1 LPYSFVFFKGMPKW
15 LLRGYL
21 LSYCVTMHFLL
32 AEKQSALLGSINFH
46 SYTHI
51 IWSRCLLM
59 FYLNNWLVHEVKF
72 AVGQCH
78 KRQMTRSWRSKHHN
92 INFLFYFTGDGTE
105 MRCSSCQSLRIPY
118 DDSFSFFDGSVYFQN
133 PVLHPVSP
141 PYMYALFS
149 ICYRF
154 QFSSAE
160 LSGVHVYTYILYWV
174 CPCIHDRM
182 TMRIV
187 YSREF
192 LLSFGELEHCK
203 KLPPDFDTPLLRS
216 FRLVFYC
223 LGLFPS
229 GQWDFCLTIFVFQ
242 FLCMTYLH

>member
-1 LPYSFVFFKGMPKW
+1 
-15 LLRGYL
+15 
-21 LSYCVTMHFLL
+21 
-32 AEKQSALLGSINFH
+32 
-46 SYTHI
+46 
-51 IWSRCLLM
+51 
-59 FYLNNWLVHEVKF
+59 
-72 AVGQCH
+72 
-78 KRQMTRSWRSKHHN
+78 
-92 INFLFYFTGDGTE
+92 
-105 MRCSSCQSLRIPY
+105 MRCRSCQSLRIPY
-118 DDSFSFFDGSVYFQN
+118 DDSFSFFNGSVCFQN

-182 TMRIV
+182 TTRIA

-192 LLSFGELEHCK
+192 LLSFGELEHSK

-216 FRLVFYC
+216 FRIVFYC

-229 GQWDFCLTIFVFQ
+229 DQWDFCLMIFVF
-242 FLCMTYLH
+242 

>member
-1 LPYSFVFFKGMPKW
+1 
-15 LLRGYL
+15 
-21 LSYCVTMHFLL
+21 
-32 AEKQSALLGSINFH
+32 
-46 SYTHI
+46 
-51 IWSRCLLM
+51 
-59 FYLNNWLVHEVKF
+59 
-72 AVGQCH
+72 
-78 KRQMTRSWRSKHHN
+78 
-92 INFLFYFTGDGTE
+92 
-105 MRCSSCQSLRIPY
+105 MRCRSCQSLRIPY
-118 DDSFSFFDGSVYFQN
+118 DDSFSFFYGSVCFQN

-141 PYMYALFS
+141 PYMYALCS

-182 TMRIV
+182 TTRIV

-203 KLPPDFDTPLLRS
+203 KLPPNFDTPLLRS

-229 GQWDFCLTIFVFQ
+229 GQWDFCLTIFVVASPTMSCRNYQ
-242 FLCMTYLH
+242 